1 MRIQAAVVEFA
12 GGPFTIRNLDIEDPR
27 PDEILVK
34 IAASGICRTDLS
46 ARHVWRQPR
55 LPMVFGH
62 EGAGV
67 VEAVGSAVTAV
78 APGDTVCLSYRS
90 CGTCG
95 NCTSA
100 QPAYCEV
107 GINTLNAS
115 GARTDGSTPLSS
127 GDGSPVFGNFFGQ
140 SSFGTHA
147 IAYEGNCV
155 KIGGDVDPV
164 LAAPL
169 GCGVQTGA
177 GTVLNVL
184 QPTVDSSLVVFGA
197 GGVGLSAVMAAVSE
211 GCSVVAVDPVASRR
225 AVARDLGAVAALDP
239 ADVDDVAA
247 AVRDLTSGGPH
258 HAIDTT
264 GQPAVISQAIAA
276 LRHRGTLAQVGIG
289 KTAEFDIMT
298 VLTKGIQIRGVI
310 EGDAI
315 PQEFIPRLIRL
326 HEQGRFPVEKLITP
340 YPFSEVEAAAQAAAS
355 GEVIKP
361 VLTFD

>member
-1 MRIQAAVVEFA
+1 MRIQAAVVEST
-12 GGPFTIRNLDIEDPR
+12 GGPFAIRDVDIEEPR

-34 IAASGICRTDLS
+34 ITAAGICRTDLS
-46 ARHVWRQPR
+46 ARHVWPQPR

-67 VEAVGSAVTAV
+67 VQAVGSAVTTV

-107 GINTLNAS
+107 GINALNAS
-115 GARTDGSTPLSS
+115 GTRTDGSTALSI
-127 GDGSPVFGNFFGQ
+127 DGSPVFGTFFGQ

-147 IAYEGNCV
+147 IAYESNCV
-155 KIGGDVDPV
+155 KIPADFDPV

-184 QPTVDSSLVVFGA
+184 RPTADSSLVVFGA
-197 GGVGLSAVMAAVSE
+197 GSVGLSAVMAAAGE
-211 GCSVVAVDPVASRR
+211 GCSVIAVDPVASRR

-239 ADVDDVAA
+239 ADIDDVAA

-264 GQPAVISQAIAA
+264 GQPSVISQAIAA

-298 VLTKGIQIRGVI
+298 VMTKGIQIRGVI

-315 PQEFIPRLIRL
+315 PQEFIPRLIAL
-326 HEQGRFPVEKLITP
+326 YEQGRFPVDKLITS

-355 GEVIKP
+355 GEVIKS
-361 VLTFD
+361 VLTFG